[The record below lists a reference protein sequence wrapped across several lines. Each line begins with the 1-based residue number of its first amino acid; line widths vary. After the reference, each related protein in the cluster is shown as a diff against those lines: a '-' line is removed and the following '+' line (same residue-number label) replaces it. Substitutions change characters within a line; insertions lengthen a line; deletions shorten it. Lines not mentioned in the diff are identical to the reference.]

1 MVPNPVKKA
10 LSEGKVQ
17 LGCAFAQIRSQEVVR
32 ILAAAGFQW
41 AFLDMEHGGFGI
53 ETIQD
58 LCRISWQVGFT
69 PVVRVPDLQYPLVS
83 RALDCGAG
91 GVVFPRV
98 ESPELLEKAVSWTKF
113 PPAGVRGFGLTNMAV
128 NYETATIPQILQY
141 MNDNVMV
148 VLQI

>member
-1 MVPNPVKKA
+1 MVPNPVKQA

-58 LCRISWQVGFT
+58 LCRISWQGGFT
-69 PVVRVPDLQYPLVS
+69 PVVPLPELQYPLVS
-83 RALDCGAG
+83 RAPALAAG
-91 GVVFPRV
+91 R
-98 ESPELLEKAVSWTKF
+98 LLF
-113 PPAGVRGFGLTNMAV
+113 PPV
-128 NYETATIPQILQY
+128 NPPHL
-141 MNDNVMV
+141 
-148 VLQI
+148 